1 MLKLFLWL
9 RYLRKRKI
17 VLLSIA
23 AVTLS
28 SALLIA
34 VASLFNGFIRA
45 LERSA
50 VEAVGD
56 VVLAPAVKISRY
68 AELIDR
74 LEQSSVVEAA
84 TAKLTVQG
92 LLHIGAGN
100 VRAVQVWGI
109 EPQRRA
115 KVTGFGRS
123 LLMGR
128 DSPDWPAVLES
139 DGSSPRDEP
148 SGDGTDAVKG
158 FVGIGVVASP
168 DEQTDEYDFDAV
180 KRMVGKQV
188 VLTTGR
194 QVPGQDARQRRFK
207 RKLLK
212 FTIAD
217 IVFTGVYQ
225 FDRQCIYLPLDAL
238 EKLMYGQ
245 SAEPLADQI
254 QIKLC
259 GGCDTETALAQ
270 IRGVWD
276 VFASERLEWSPYL
289 IRETTIETA
298 QQMQSRYVGELRKQ
312 MGVLLFIFAVV
323 SFSAILL
330 VFCIFYMIVE
340 TRRKDIAIMKS
351 CGAASGSVALIY
363 LGFGAFI
370 GVIGS
375 ALGVLAGYAVTA
387 NINTL
392 EGWIRIVFGLKLW
405 KSSVYMFSRIPNEVD
420 WGSVFWIVVSA
431 IAAAAAGALIPAI
444 VAAGTRPVN
453 VLRYE

>member
-9 RYLRKRKI
+9 RFLRKRRI

-23 AVTLS
+23 AVMLS
-28 SALLIA
+28 SALLIV

-56 VVLAPAVKISRY
+56 VVLSPPVKMPGY

-74 LEQSSVVEAA
+74 LQKSSAVEAA

-92 LLHIGAGN
+92 LLHIGPGN

-109 EPQRRA
+109 EPQKRA

-123 LLMGR
+123 LLIGR
-128 DSPDWPAVLES
+128 DSPAELTALVTAGPHPAGEPGVL
-139 DGSSPRDEP
+139 
-148 SGDGTDAVKG
+148 KG

-168 DEQTDEYDFDAV
+168 DEQTDRYDFDAV
-180 KRMVGKQV
+180 RRMVGRQV
-188 VLTTGR
+188 VLTTGTR
-194 QVPGQDARQRRFK
+194 VPGQGIQQGRFK

-254 QIKLC
+254 QIKLRT
-259 GGCDTETALAQ
+259 GCDTQRALAQ
-270 IRGVWD
+270 IRGLWN
-276 VFASERLEWSPYL
+276 VFAAERLGWDSYM
-289 IRETTIETA
+289 IRQTTVETA
-298 QQMQSRYVGELRKQ
+298 RQMQSRYVAELRKQ

-340 TRRKDIAIMKS
+340 TRRKDIAIIKS
-351 CGAASGSVALIY
+351 CGASGGSVASIY

-392 EGWIRIVFGLKLW
+392 EGWIRIVFALKLW

-420 WGSVFWIVVSA
+420 WQAALWIALSA

-444 VAAGTRPVN
+444 AAAGTRPVN

>member
-23 AVTLS
+23 AVALS
-28 SALLIA
+28 CALLIV
-34 VASLFNGFIRA
+34 VASLFNGFIDA
-45 LERSA
+45 LQRSA
-50 VEAVGD
+50 VEMVGD
-56 VVLAPAVKISRY
+56 VVLTPAVKIPHY
-68 AELIDR
+68 DELIDR
-74 LEQSSVVEAA
+74 LEKSSVVEAA

-92 LLHIGAGN
+92 LLHLGAGN

-115 KVTGFGRS
+115 RVTGFQRS
-123 LLMGR
+123 LLSGK
-128 DSPDWPAVLES
+128 SPADELGGQNNGKSPA
-139 DGSSPRDEP
+139 GEP
-148 SGDGTDAVKG
+148 NVVKG
-158 FVGIGVVASP
+158 FVGIGVVATP
-168 DEQTDEYDFDAV
+168 DEQTDEYDFDAAN
-180 KRMVGKQV
+180 RMVGEQV
-188 VLTTGR
+188 LLTTGR
-194 QVPGQDARQRRFK
+194 QGQGRFK

-225 FDRQCIYLPLDAL
+225 FDKQCVYLPLDEL
-238 EKLMYGQ
+238 DKLMYT
-245 SAEPLADQI
+245 ADARLLADQI
-254 QIKLC
+254 QIKLRS
-259 GGCDTETALAQ
+259 GCDPAGALAV
-270 IRGVWD
+270 IRGLWD
-276 VFASERLEWSPYL
+276 VFASQQLEWNTYL

-323 SFSAILL
+323 SFSAVML
-330 VFCIFYMIVE
+330 VFCIFYMIVD
-340 TRRKDIAIMKS
+340 TRRPDIAIMKS
-351 CGAASGSVALIY
+351 CGASNASVASIY

-375 ALGVLAGYAVTA
+375 GLGLLAGYVVTA

-392 EGWIRIVFGLKLW
+392 EEWIRIVFALKLW
-405 KSSVYMFSRIPNEVD
+405 KSSVYMFSKIPNEVD
-420 WGSVFWIVVSA
+420 WGAVFWIVLSA
-431 IAAAAAGALIPAI
+431 IAAAAVGALIPAI

-453 VLRYE
+453 ILRYE

>member
-23 AVTLS
+23 AVALS
-28 SALLIA
+28 CALLIV
-34 VASLFNGFIRA
+34 VASLFNGFIDA
-45 LERSA
+45 LQRSA
-50 VEAVGD
+50 VEMVGD
-56 VVLAPAVKISRY
+56 VVLTPAVKIPDY
-68 AELIDR
+68 DELIDR
-74 LEQSSVVEAA
+74 LEKSSVVEAA

-92 LLHIGAGN
+92 LLHLGAGN

-115 KVTGFGRS
+115 RVTGFERS
-123 LLMGR
+123 LLGGK
-128 DSPDWPAVLES
+128 SPADELGGQDNGKSPARQPGV
-139 DGSSPRDEP
+139 
-148 SGDGTDAVKG
+148 VKG

-180 KRMVGKQV
+180 KRMVGEQV

-194 QVPGQDARQRRFK
+194 QGQGQQKRFK

-225 FDRQCIYLPLDAL
+225 FDKQCLYLPLDVL
-238 EKLMYGQ
+238 DKLMYT
-245 SAEPLADQI
+245 ADARPLADQI
-254 QIKLC
+254 QIKLRS
-259 GGCDTETALAQ
+259 GCDPAGALAV
-270 IRGVWD
+270 IRGLWD
-276 VFASERLEWSPYL
+276 VFASQRLEWSPYL
-289 IRETTIETA
+289 IKETTIETA

-323 SFSAILL
+323 SFSAVMLI
-330 VFCIFYMIVE
+330 FCIFYMIVE

-351 CGAASGSVALIY
+351 CGASSASVASIY

-370 GVIGS
+370 GIIGS
-375 ALGVLAGYAVTA
+375 GLGLLAGYVVTA

-392 EGWIRIVFGLKLW
+392 EAWIRIVFALKLW
-405 KSSVYMFSRIPNEVD
+405 KSSVYMFSKIPNEVH
-420 WGSVFWIVVSA
+420 WSAVFWIVLSA